1 MRIMSDVCSSYL
13 HQIPEIG
20 MLLKLKAVKTSA
32 DSRLILT
39 SLHRSKG
46 LEFDQVKIGD
56 DSEICAPAEDWR
68 AKRVIDQPYPT
79 QEVNLGYV
87 GLTRGRKAVLPSS
100 DMEQW
105 MKDLP
110 THRNERKR
118 SMKEAQPSQAPAQSE
133 DESQKPGFGRLSVP
147 RFA

>member
-1 MRIMSDVCSSYL
+1 MRIMVQLVEDYGD
-13 HQIPEIG
+13 QIPEIV
-20 MLLKLKAVKTSA
+20 MQLKLTAVKTSA

-56 DSEICAPAEDWR
+56 DSEICAPAEDWL

-87 GLTRGRKAVLPSS
+87 RLTRGRKAVLPSS

-105 MKDLP
+105 MKGFHR
-110 THRNERKR
+110 HRNERKR
-118 SMKEAQPSQAPAQSE
+118 SMKEAQTNHAQAQRE
-133 DESQKPGFGRLSVP
+133 EETKKK
-147 RFA
+147 